1 MSIQKG
7 NTGVRRNIALTANL
21 AMDAKERKDEKD
33 PRVPERIEFK
43 PEWFDADNLDA
54 VPTSSHGKK
63 A

>member
-1 MSIQKG
+1 
-7 NTGVRRNIALTANL
+7 
-21 AMDAKERKDEKD
+21 MDAKERKDEKD